1 MGALMLDL
9 RYALRQMRRAPALT
23 IAIAL
28 TIGLGLGAAAAILTA
43 SEAALIEP
51 LPYTDPGRLVHLWET
66 RIGTDE
72 RSPTSYPTLL
82 DWRAHAGDF
91 AGLEGYDGSNL
102 VVGIAD
108 AARMVRGAQVTAGLY
123 RLLGVPVA
131 SGRDFRSDED
141 GATGVAIVSDRFARS
156 DGLAVNQTI
165 TVNGAPRLIVG
176 VLPSSFQFALLQ
188 DADVFLPLQLDDQR
202 RTSRFNRSINVVGRL
217 QPRVPVRVAR
227 ADLSAVM
234 SQLSKEFPDALAG
247 RAVAAMPLGDALLG
261 TMKAALTGLLI
272 AVGLLLVIM
281 AANLALLMLTRFVE
295 RAPELALRSDLG
307 ATRGRILRQLFL
319 ESLAPSLLGVVLA
332 LAIGQMT
339 TAGLLSAIPESV
351 LIDMPYLAGAGLDA
365 LVISAMVVVAVG
377 MAAAFGLGPAFL
389 ITKVRMRAGDA
400 RATIPRGDRRL
411 RRGLVGAQIALTV
424 VLLVSS
430 ALLVVSFSNLVHRDV
445 GVRDS
450 KGIVTVRAPLSGP
463 RYQRP
468 VAQNQFYESLL
479 ARTSALP
486 GVRDAAL
493 INEVPGGGGGMTTFD
508 AGHHPLPRSEQPR
521 AMLRIV
527 GGAYFATLGI
537 PVVAGRAFDRND
549 RTNTPPVAVV
559 SASFARLLGGPRV
572 AVGSRVRLGATDH
585 TEWEIVGVVGDV
597 QVVALDADLPPVIYL
612 SHLQA
617 ADNRMT
623 LVLRTRSDAASIA
636 NQVRAIVKTLDP
648 GIPVYGASR
657 LDQQL
662 RESKAIFIRRFP
674 MLLCGVFAAAALA
687 LTLIALYAICKHEV
701 LARRHEFGI
710 RMALGG
716 TPRSIRHL
724 VLRDALLLLAAGIGA
739 GTVVATITARPL
751 RAILFGITTS
761 DWRVYAVV
769 SAAVSMV
776 AFLAMSGPAR
786 GAAKID
792 PMTALRIN

>member
-1 MGALMLDL
+1 MLQDL

-23 IAIAL
+23 MAIAL

-43 SEAALIEP
+43 SKAALIEP
-51 LPYTDPGRLVHLWET
+51 LPYADPGRLVHLWET

-82 DWRAHAGDF
+82 DWRAHASDF
-91 AGLEGYDGSNL
+91 VGLEGYDGSNL

-131 SGRDFRSDED
+131 SGRDFLSGED

-165 TVNGAPRLIVG
+165 TVNGEPRVIVG

-188 DADVFLPLQLDDQR
+188 DADVFLPIQLDDQR
-202 RTSRFNRSINVVGRL
+202 RSSRFNRSINVVGRL
-217 QPRVPVRVAR
+217 QPRVPLRVAR

-247 RAVAAMPLGDALLG
+247 RAVVAMSLGDALLG
-261 TMKAALTGLLI
+261 AMKAVLTGLII
-272 AVGLLLVIM
+272 AAVLLLVIM

-339 TAGLLSAIPESV
+339 TAGLLKAIPQSV

-389 ITKVRMRAGDA
+389 ITKVRMRVGDA
-400 RATIPRGDRRL
+400 RATISRGDRRL
-411 RRGLVGAQIALTV
+411 RRGLVGAQVALTV

-430 ALLVVSFSNLVHRDV
+430 ALLVASFSNLVHRDV

-468 VAQNQFYESLL
+468 AAQNQFYELLL
-479 ARTSALP
+479 ARTTALP

-527 GGAYFATLGI
+527 GGTYFATLGI
-537 PVVAGRAFDRND
+537 PVVAGRAFDTDD

-559 SASFARLLGGPRV
+559 SASFARLLGGPSV
-572 AVGSRVRLGATDH
+572 AVGSRVRLGVTGH

-597 QVVALDADLPPVIYL
+597 QVVALDADAPPVIYL

-617 ADNRMT
+617 AENRMT
-623 LVLRTRSDAASIA
+623 LVLRTSIDAGSIA

-648 GIPVYGASR
+648 GIPVYAVSR

-662 RESKAIFIRRFP
+662 SESKAIFTRRFP

-687 LTLIALYAICKHEV
+687 LTLVALYAICKHEV
-701 LARRHEFGI
+701 LTRRHEFGI
-710 RMALGG
+710 RLALGG
-716 TPRSIRHL
+716 SPRSIRRL
-724 VLRDALLLLAAGIGA
+724 VLTDALLVAAPGIVAGA
-739 GTVVATITARPL
+739 VVATLVSRSL
-751 RAILFGITTS
+751 RAILFGITAT
-761 DWRVYAVV
+761 DWRVYLAVALGV
-769 SAAVSMV
+769 FAC
-776 AFLAMSGPAR
+776 AFLATFGPAR
-786 GAAKID
+786 RAAHTD
-792 PMTALRIN
+792 PMAALKAE